1 MKTKQG
7 RGRPKQVDEATV
19 RQAVLNQFW
28 DKGYAGASLSELSE
42 AAGVSRPSLYELF
55 GDKHAMYL
63 ASLNA
68 VEAQLNAALTA
79 LLAGAAPIADEL
91 TDFFDAAITLYLSG
105 SAPRGCMIMCT
116 APVEASSDAAI
127 RDQLATVIDQIDG
140 AFERR
145 FECAQSCGEI
155 LPSASAKQL
164 AHIATATLQSIALRA
179 RAGTKE
185 TMLRSM
191 ARETIHFL
199 TKIDSAG

>member
-1 MKTKQG
+1 MKTNQG
-7 RGRPKQVDEATV
+7 RGRPKQVDEAAV

-28 DKGYAGASLSELSE
+28 EKGYAGASLSELSE

-63 ASLNA
+63 ASLGA
-68 VEAQLNAALTA
+68 VEAQLNAAMASLLT
-79 LLAGAAPIADEL
+79 GEAPIADEL
-91 TDFFDAAITLYLSG
+91 TNFFDVAITLYLSG
-105 SAPRGCMIMCT
+105 PVPRGCLIMCT
-116 APVEASSDAAI
+116 APAEASSDAAI

-145 FECAQSCGEI
+145 FEYAQSCGEI

-179 RAGTKE
+179 RAGVDEPTLL
-185 TMLRSM
+185 TI
-191 ARETIHFL
+191 ARETTHFL
-199 TKIDSAG
+199 TKVYAVD

>member
-1 MKTKQG
+1 MKTNQG
-7 RGRPKQVDEATV
+7 RGRPKQVDEAAV

-68 VEAQLNAALTA
+68 VEAQLNAAMASLLT
-79 LLAGAAPIADEL
+79 GKAPIADEL
-91 TDFFDAAITLYLSG
+91 TNFFDVAITLYLSG
-105 SAPRGCMIMCT
+105 PVPRGCLIMCT
-116 APVEASSDAAI
+116 APAEASSDAAI

-145 FECAQSCGEI
+145 FECAQAAGEI
-155 LPSASAKQL
+155 SSSLSANQL

-179 RAGTKE
+179 RAGVDEPT
-185 TMLRSM
+185 LRTI
-191 ARETIHFL
+191 ARETTHFL
-199 TKIDSAG
+199 TKVYAVD